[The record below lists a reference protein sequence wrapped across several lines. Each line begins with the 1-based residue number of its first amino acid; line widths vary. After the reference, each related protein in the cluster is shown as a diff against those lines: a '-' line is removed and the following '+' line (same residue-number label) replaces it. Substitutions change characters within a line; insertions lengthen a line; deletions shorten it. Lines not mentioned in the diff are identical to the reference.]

1 MSLGRY
7 DNAQWGKLLEPGLR
21 KIFFDNYPEKSEQ
34 FNKVFNVNSS
44 KKAKEY
50 DLLLGGFA
58 PWDNKTEKGSVTYQD
73 PTGGH
78 EITYTH
84 NSFASGFKVTR
95 EMHDDEQYNVIN
107 KMPKAL
113 AHSGRTKVE
122 VDAATVLNA
131 GFDGVTRPIYDGK
144 ALFANDHVLKGGGT
158 ASNLVTGELND
169 ANLKLAI
176 KCMHD
181 APDETGNKIQYQP
194 KYLIVPRAK
203 EFVAREIVG
212 SNQKTGTDF
221 NDINT
226 LKGALEV
233 VVYDYLTNDD
243 AWFVMDPAVAQLN
256 FFWRV
261 KPEFKHEEDFD
272 TLEAKYR
279 GYMRYSYGVSDFR
292 GIVGSTGG
300 AVTP

>member
-1 MSLGRY
+1 MTLQT
-7 DNAQWGKLLEPGLR
+7 NAPSWGKLLEPGLR
-21 KIFFDNYPEKSEQ
+21 KIFMENYPEKSEQ
-34 FNKVFNVNSS
+34 FNKIFNVNSS

-50 DLLLGGFA
+50 DLLLGGFE
-58 PWDNKTEKGSVTYQD
+58 PWAERGNEISPVPYQD
-73 PTGGH
+73 PSAGH
-78 EITYTH
+78 EIVYDH
-84 NSFASGFKVTR
+84 KEFLSGFKVSR
-95 EMHDDEQYNVIN
+95 KMHDDEQYNVIN
-107 KMPKAL
+107 KLPKAL
-113 AHSGRTKVE
+113 AHSGRTKVDT
-122 VDAATVLNA
+122 DAATVLNA

-158 ASNLVTGELND
+158 ASNLVTGALND

-194 KYLIVPRAK
+194 KYLIVPRAQ

-212 SNQKTGTDF
+212 SNQKSGTDF

-226 LKGALEV
+226 VKGALEV
-233 VVYDYLTNDD
+233 VVYDYLTSDT
-243 AWFVMDPAVAQLN
+243 AWYIMDPNIAQLN
-256 FFWRV
+256 FFWRI
-261 KPEFKHEEDFD
+261 KPEFKHEENFD

-292 GIVGSTGG
+292 GIVGSTGVVG
-300 AVTP
+300 P